1 MSRVVGF
8 TRPRTRGGS
17 PATEEKLLRDAGASE
32 IFVEPEL
39 HGTSPVLTDCLQ
51 GLQTG
56 DVLVVTQTSC
66 LSLGPTRF
74 IALHA
79 ALIARGIQF
88 RSLLEPILSSG
99 SDATANDVVVGL
111 DALRRELASLRTRE
125 GMERAASE
133 GRRPGRPVVMTEDM
147 TAMAIELR
155 RLDRSYAQI
164 ARVLEVSTSA
174 VRRAVLEIQNVDH
187 K

>member
-17 PATEEKLLRDAGASE
+17 TVTEETTLRDAGASE
-32 IFVEPEL
+32 IFVEPEP
-39 HGTSPVLTDCLQ
+39 HGTSPVLKACLEA
-51 GLQTG
+51 LQTG
-56 DVLVVTQTSC
+56 DVVVVTQASS

-74 IALHA
+74 IAMRA
-79 ALIARGIQF
+79 SLIARGIRF

-99 SDATANDVVVGL
+99 STATADDVVTAL
-111 DALRRELASLRTRE
+111 DGLRRELASLRTRE
-125 GMERAASE
+125 GMERAATA